1 MDNQYYL
8 YKSCSTLHC
17 STLDIFLKERSFCM
31 LKVRNIKKNFKGN
44 EVLKG
49 VNLEVNECEL
59 VHIKGINGSGKS
71 TLLKIIAGLM
81 QQDEGEVTFEND
93 VYLGAL
99 IENPNFIES
108 ETAVY
113 NLKFL
118 YDLKNT
124 YDEANVKLLFEKLQL
139 DYALYTPIKKYSVG
153 MRQKVGIIQAVMENQ
168 NLILFDEP
176 TRGLDEESIYA
187 FNDIISSLIKQKKSV
202 IICAH
207 DGVSDIA
214 FTHRYELK
222 NGLLQAL

>member
-1 MDNQYYL
+1 
-8 YKSCSTLHC
+8 
-17 STLDIFLKERSFCM
+17 M
-31 LKVRNIKKNFKGN
+31 LKVKNIKKNFKGN

-49 VNLEVNECEL
+49 INLEVNECEL

-81 QQDEGEVTFEND
+81 QQDEGEITFGDN
-93 VYLGAL
+93 VSLGAL
-99 IENPNFIES
+99 IENPNFIEN

-124 YDEANVKLLFEKLQL
+124 YDEANVKLLFQRLQL
-139 DYALYTPIKKYSVG
+139 DYKLNIPIKKYSVG
-153 MRQKVGIIQAVMENQ
+153 MRQKVGIIQAIMENQ

-207 DGVSDIA
+207 DGVSDIP